1 MMQARIKEVW
11 MKCYQ
16 QEKACEA
23 DVKMYWKTLPPSARL
38 VLIIKINTLAIL
50 VHRSCRDNYGCT
62 MGP

>member
-1 MMQARIKEVW
+1 